1 MEETEVYENLGL
13 KFLNEKG
20 KIKVVHLNGKH
31 TQYEEGDI
39 HKYFL
44 PFLWQ

>member
-1 MEETEVYENLGL
+1 MYDKLGL

-31 TQYEEGDI
+31 TAYEEGDI

-44 PFLWQ
+44 PFIKQ